1 MPSVCLDAFN
11 IALPKGSGIAT
22 YGRNLIQDLGAVGI
36 RVMTIAPSLFDT
48 GLTRGIPEAGAL
60 QLTKDAAF
68 PRRMG
73 RPEEYAVMAI
83 AIFESAMMNGSVI
96 RVDGGQ
102 RFAPR

>member
-1 MPSVCLDAFN
+1 
-11 IALPKGSGIAT
+11 
-22 YGRNLIQDLGAVGI
+22 
-36 RVMTIAPSLFDT
+36 
-48 GLTRGIPEAGAL
+48 
-60 QLTKDAAF
+60 LTKDAAF

-73 RPEEYAVMAI
+73 RPGEYATMAI

>member
-1 MPSVCLDAFN
+1 MA
-11 IALPKGSGIAT
+11 
-22 YGRNLIQDLGAVGI
+22 RDLGTLGI
-36 RVMTIAPSLFDT
+36 RVVTIAPSLFST
-48 GLTRGIPEAGAL
+48 GLTAGIPDAAAE

-73 RPEEYAVMAI
+73 RPDEFATMAI
-83 AIFESAMMNGSVI
+83 SVFECAMMNGTTL